1 MRFCPHCGA
10 PVVPAGKFCVECGR
24 QLSPSAAGGIRGLH
38 LTAAF
43 VGVFLAILAV
53 GLLVVYLVVPS
64 TTPAKIASITPE
76 TASAPEQQSTSQNNL
91 PPGHPKVELPA
102 EARSLIE
109 RMEKDAESKPKDIAA
124 WDKYG
129 EVTLRA
135 AMLDPSYYPRSLEAY
150 AHSLKL
156 NPDDPDALR
165 GIGNLNFDHKNYD
178 QATAAYE
185 HYLKERP
192 DDPEVR
198 TDLGTM
204 YLYTNN
210 PDQAVVQYK
219 RAIKLKPEFFEAYFN
234 MGIAYGDQN
243 DVADARQAFQQAL
256 KLAPDDDA
264 RAKVNEVMSKLPG
277 GAPAAVAKAPV
288 PTASANKLA
297 SAANQNPAA
306 VAPHGKTAGGDEEE
320 DAADFHDDVEDV
332 VRAIPFLGPKVESVN
347 WPERL
352 EAVVLMKD
360 FPMDAMPPFAK
371 QKFLNDL
378 KDKIKDAKSR
388 NNITE
393 TVVLDLA
400 DRATGQVMT
409 SVSQ

>member
-24 QLSPSAAGGIRGLH
+24 QLTPSSGGGIRGLP

-43 VGVFLAILAV
+43 IGVFLAILIV
-53 GLLVVYLVVPS
+53 GLVVVYLIVPG
-64 TTPAKIASITPE
+64 TPQKVASIPQE
-76 TASAPEQQSTSQNNL
+76 APPAAQQPQGDQSL
-91 PPGHPKVELPA
+91 PPGHPNVELPD
-102 EARSLIE
+102 EARKFIE
-109 RMEKDAESKPKDIAA
+109 QVQQDADAKPGDIAA
-124 WDKYG
+124 WNKLGD
-129 EVTLRA
+129 VLLRA
-135 AMLDPSYYPRSLEAY
+135 SMLDPSYSPRAQAAY

-156 NPDDPDALR
+156 DPDNPDGLR
-165 GIGNLNFDHKNYD
+165 GLGNLDFDRKNYD
-178 QATAAYE
+178 QAIAAYE

-243 DVADARQAFQQAL
+243 DAANARQALQHAL

-264 RAKVNEVMSKLPG
+264 RSKVQEVMAKVT
-277 GAPAAVAKAPV
+277 GAPAPAPREI
-288 PTASANKLA
+288 ASA
-297 SAANQNPAA
+297 STANAKPAA
-306 VAPHGKTAGGDEEE
+306 PAPAG
-320 DAADFHDDVEDV
+320 ADSSPGGFHDDVEEM
-332 VRAIPFLGPKVESVN
+332 VRNIPFAGPKVQAVK
-347 WPERL
+347 WPENL
-352 EAVVLMKD
+352 KAMVMMNN
-360 FPMDAMPPFAK
+360 FPMDEMPPFAK
-371 QKFLNDL
+371 QKFLSDL
-378 KDKIKDAKSR
+378 RDGIKTAKNTHNIKD
-388 NNITE
+388 
-393 TVVLDLA
+393 TVVVDITNG
-400 DRATGQVMT
+400 ATGEVME

>member
-24 QLSPSAAGGIRGLH
+24 QLSPSAAGGIRGLN

-64 TTPAKIASITPE
+64 TTPAKIASITTEAPP
-76 TASAPEQQSTSQNNL
+76 TPEQQSAAQNNPEL

-102 EARSLIE
+102 EARSFIDRL
-109 RMEKDAESKPKDIAA
+109 EKDAESKPKDIAA

-129 EVTLRA
+129 DVTLRA
-135 AMLDPSYYPRSLEAY
+135 AMLDPSYYPTSLEAY

-219 RAIKLKPEFFEAYFN
+219 RAIKLKPGFFEAYFN

-243 DVADARQAFQQAL
+243 DIADARQAFAQAL

-264 RAKVNEVMSKLPG
+264 RAKVNQVMSKLT
-277 GAPAAVAKAPV
+277 GAPPATVAKAPA
-288 PTASANKLA
+288 PAAPGSRLA
-297 SAANQNPAA
+297 SATNAA
-306 VAPHGKTAGGDEEE
+306 GGAPHGKTASAEED
-320 DAADFHDDVEDV
+320 DAADFHDDVESA
-332 VRAIPFLGPKVESVN
+332 VRAIPFVGPKVDSVN

-352 EAVVLMKD
+352 EAVVLMNN
-360 FPMDAMPPFAK
+360 FPIEAMPPFAK
-371 QKFLNDL
+371 QKFLSDL
-378 KDKIKDAKSR
+378 KDGIKDAKSR
-388 NNITE
+388 NSITG
-393 TVVLDLA
+393 TVVVDIA
-400 DRATGQVMT
+400 DHATGQVMT